1 MTGTGNLM
9 GWGSAPSTDTG
20 TEIPTTATTRPLDS
34 WNNRILALELALA
47 LVLVLFQVPLPGAQ
61 SHAEKFGCYPNRPI
75 ERLVREAA
83 VLVLAH

>member
-1 MTGTGNLM
+1 M

-47 LVLVLFQVPLPGAQ
+47 LVLAL
-61 SHAEKFGCYPNRPI
+61 
-75 ERLVREAA
+75 
-83 VLVLAH
+83 VLVLAQVLVLVLVWALVLE